1 MSDEHQNIGG
11 DWEKILDYTTPYT
24 SLPAIA
30 ARLAA
35 PSLDNLREQLAADDS
50 LTDLERIRMLDK
62 ARPLILELT
71 RSDLEKGWLGLH
83 STRPM

>member
-1 MSDEHQNIGG
+1 MTDEHQSVGG
-11 DWEKILDYTTPYT
+11 DWEELLNYTTPYS

-35 PSLDNLREQLAADDS
+35 PSLDNLREQLAADGS
-50 LTDLERIRMLDK
+50 LTDLERIRMLEK
-62 ARPLILELT
+62 ARPLILEQT
-71 RSDLEKGWLGLH
+71 RAELEKGWLGLH